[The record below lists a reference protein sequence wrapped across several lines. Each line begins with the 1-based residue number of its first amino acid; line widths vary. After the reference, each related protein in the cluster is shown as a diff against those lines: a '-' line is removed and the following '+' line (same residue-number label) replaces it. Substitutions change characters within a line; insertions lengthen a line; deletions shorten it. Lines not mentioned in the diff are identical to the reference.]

1 MGRDE
6 KCSLCSG
13 YKVYKK
19 VFSAREAWHS
29 PKNVTHY
36 VPRSG
41 CSFYNLTPPPYTHT
55 HTHTHTS
62 KGLPLSA
69 IGVGLLRISVDLNPG
84 NLHQHLDFFYC
95 NKRLDFNHYCNNKTL
110 AYYLL

>member
-19 VFSAREAWHS
+19 VFRAREAWHS
-29 PKNVTHY
+29 PKTLHIMFHDQVVRFITRHH
-36 VPRSG
+36 P
-41 CSFYNLTPPPYTHT
+41 L
-55 HTHTHTS
+55 HTHTS

-69 IGVGLLRISVDLNPG
+69 IGDGVAENICGFEPWEPSPTPRY
-84 NLHQHLDFFYC
+84 FYC